1 VAINFLSTGQ
11 ISCFGARF
19 LPNFSAPNTTILE
32 YIIHLTKDRKLRPLV
47 EAAEPIRLK
56 KAKNIYL
63 YLCRSIMSQ
72 QLSVKVAAIIHQRFL
87 DLYAGREPLPQ
98 ELLDTP
104 FDTLRAIG
112 LSNAKTNYVRNV
124 AEFEL
129 TQGMDHRR
137 LQKMSNDE
145 VIEYLTQI
153 KGVGRWT
160 VEMLLMFALGREDVL
175 ALDDLGIQQAMTK
188 LYKLDATDK
197 KQMKA
202 DMERIGRKWAPYRT
216 YACRILWDWKDE
228 KS

>member
-1 VAINFLSTGQ
+1 M
-11 ISCFGARF
+11 
-19 LPNFSAPNTTILE
+19 
-32 YIIHLTKDRKLRPLV
+32 

-104 FDTLRAIG
+104 FDILRAIG

-129 TQGMDHRR
+129 TQGMDHRH
-137 LQKMSNDE
+137 LQKMSNED
-145 VIEYLTQI
+145 VIDYLTQI

-160 VEMLLMFALGREDVL
+160 VEMLLMFAMGREDVL

-228 KS
+228 KR